1 MADKTTKAIVDLIV
15 NGKSAMASV
24 NDYGKALKIAN
35 KELRE
40 MKQLENES
48 PAAYAQ
54 RRAAKVRETA
64 MIRGELMK
72 QKAAINEV
80 KSSWDQ
86 FVSGSAK
93 IAAGVFGGNIAMDLL
108 NRFKDGVVALI
119 AESGKLS
126 DELADVS
133 KATGMNTQEVNEF
146 NSAIQKIDT
155 RTKFEELRGIA
166 EIGGRFGVAKE
177 DIESFTESTDKLNV
191 AFGDQFDSVEQLT
204 DQTLKMRNI
213 FLDIKSD
220 DIGGDILH
228 IGNAMNVLE
237 QQGAATGKGMAD
249 FASRIGGVAIPL
261 GFTSGQVLGLSAA
274 LEELNVTP
282 ERGATAVNTIL
293 QKMLTGVSTFA
304 DIAGMKVKDFEHLLN
319 TNLFGA
325 FMAVIDGA
333 KRSGD
338 SATKFAAILADAK
351 LEGAGASEIFLKLSS
366 SQEMVAEKVATATS
380 ALQQNGSVM
389 NEFNIKNQNAAAVL
403 EKISKLFEGLW
414 ERAAASL
421 SPAIIQLGKMLGV
434 VSELD
439 LQMGE
444 LTAQQDKFLNAE
456 SKLPGLTDRYDQ
468 LRIKSSLTKEEQA
481 EMKKIMEQIAEIV
494 PTAAFEFD
502 KYGNVMQVDT
512 DIARKYLTEQRGILE
527 AMRQQRKEML
537 QREANMIGE
546 RARNLQRDLNQGF
559 TVKVVDIGMGQFQ
572 EQRRN
577 LSDADIKA
585 MRKQLADYQAELNA
599 RRNDLRGLE
608 GIEDIDNRRKKRN
621 GPQKA
626 SRSVKPEAPAEPKV
640 RLAGV
645 GGEPDDKTEAKQLKE
660 QEKFYSEMLDRQQ
673 KYTVDSMEG
682 HEKELQEAQYFYEE
696 MRKKAKGNA
705 KELEAIATA
714 QVAEIQTIN
723 EKYNTKFLT
732 QFDTLIRGDLD
743 EMNEA
748 AEARNKFYEEQKN
761 AEAVRV
767 EGETAAI
774 RQKYQRQIEEARQN
788 GYDTISL
795 YNQMAAELAQLQQEN
810 AAEEI
815 SEYTKKEEKKRE
827 EDKKTARNKK
837 KSAQE
842 ELQQMDMIF
851 EGAATVTDAI
861 SNVFAMS
868 SKNQER
874 SAQYQK
880 TIGMIQIAI
889 DSARAISGAIAAST
903 AGDPYTLFIRVATAI
918 ATVTSGIMK
927 AKQLMKGTDVP
938 AAPEYADGGFTDMAT
953 LSEKTGGYFGRATM
967 FSSPGRQFIAGEK
980 GREFITSQ
988 ASLQYPA
995 IAAYSEMINAA
1006 QQTKNY
1012 QAFGQLGAQGS
1023 GAAALAPRPFVDP
1036 RVDETNQLLRDIAA
1050 GISQGWNYREF
1061 EKFKKKVDGVRSRT
1075 SV

>member
-1 MADKTTKAIVDLIV
+1 MADKSTKAIVDLIV

-54 RRAAKVRETA
+54 RRAAKLRETA
-64 MIRGELMK
+64 MIRSELMK
-72 QKAAINEV
+72 QKEAIKEV
-80 KSSWDQ
+80 KSSWSQ
-86 FVSGSAK
+86 FVSGSSK

-119 AESGKLS
+119 GTTAKLS

-133 KATGMNTQEVNEF
+133 KATGMNTEEVNEF
-146 NSAIQKIDT
+146 NDAIQKIDT
-155 RTKFEELRGIA
+155 RTKFDELRKIA
-166 EIGGRFGVAKE
+166 EIGGRFGVVKE
-177 DIESFTESTDKLNV
+177 DIDEFTESTDKLNV

-293 QKMLTGVSTFA
+293 QKMLTGVHTFA
-304 DIAGMKVKDFEHLLN
+304 EIARMDVKEFEHLLN
-319 TNLFGA
+319 TDLFGA
-325 FMAVIDGA
+325 FMRVVDGA
-333 KRSGD
+333 KQGGD

-380 ALQQNGSVM
+380 ALQENGSIM
-389 NEFNIKNQNAAAVL
+389 NEFNIKNQNAAAII
-403 EKISKLFEGLW
+403 EKMSKMFEGMW
-414 ERAAASL
+414 EKAAASL
-421 SPAIIQLGKMLGV
+421 NPVIIGLGKMLGV

-444 LTAQQDKFLNAE
+444 LSVQQDKFLNAE
-456 SKLPGLTDRYDQ
+456 SKLPTLTDRYDQ
-468 LRIKSSLTKEEQA
+468 LRLKSSLTKEEQA

-494 PTAAFEFD
+494 PSAAFEFD

-537 QREANMIGE
+537 EREANMLSE
-546 RARNLQRDLNQGF
+546 RVRNLQRDLNQGF
-559 TVKVVDIGMGQFQ
+559 SVKVVDMGMGQFQ
-572 EQRRN
+572 EQRHK
-577 LSDADIKA
+577 LVDSEIKT
-585 MRKQLADYQAELNA
+585 MRKQLADYQAEVAA
-599 RRNDLRGLE
+599 RRDDLKNLG
-608 GIEDIDNRRKKRN
+608 GGGNKPKSSN
-621 GPQKA
+621 GGKSGPLSQA
-626 SRSVKPEAPAEPKV
+626 GKPEQPGAPSP
-640 RLAGV
+640 LSSGT
-645 GGEPDDKTEAKQLKE
+645 GGSEGGKKKDKELKE
-660 QEKFYSEMLDRQQ
+660 QEKFFSEMLDRQQ

-714 QVAEIQTIN
+714 QVAEIQAIN
-723 EKYNTKFLT
+723 EKYNTKFLN
-732 QFDTLIRGDLD
+732 QFDSLIRGDLG

-767 EGETAAI
+767 EGESAAI

-788 GYDTISL
+788 GYDTITL
-795 YNQMAAELAQLQQEN
+795 YSQMAAELAKLQQEN

-815 SEYTKKEEKKRE
+815 EEYTKKEQKKRD
-827 EDKKTARNKK
+827 EDKKTANNKK

-861 SNVFAMS
+861 GNVFAMS

-880 TIGMIQIAI
+880 TIGMVQIAI
-889 DSARAISGAIAAST
+889 DSARAITGAIAAST
-903 AGDPYTLFIRVATAI
+903 AGDPYTLFIRIATAI

-938 AAPEYADGGFTDMAT
+938 AAPAYADGGFTDMAT
-953 LSEKTGGYFGRATM
+953 LTSKTGGYFGRATM

-980 GREFITSQ
+980 GREFITSH

-1006 QQTKNY
+1006 QQSQNY
-1012 QAFGQLGAQGS
+1012 QAFGQLAMQGS
-1023 GAAALAPRPFVDP
+1023 GSATVAPRPFVDP
-1036 RVDETNQLLRDIAA
+1036 RVDETNQLLREVVA
-1050 GISQGWNYREF
+1050 GIGQGWNYREL
-1061 EKFKKKVDGVRSRT
+1061 EKFKKKVDDVRART